1 MSPRTDERGFTLI
14 ELMMATFIIVVGVL
28 GLASTMA
35 NVSMYQARGA
45 SRMEMVAVGE
55 SKLEELR
62 AYAMIM
68 SADTA
73 QLTVGGSI
81 TSSVANHSD
90 TITGPSGRV
99 YIRRWRMDPGPAG
112 TRQATLRVIPEVDNV
127 HTVSRVKFTTLLMVV
142 R

>member
-1 MSPRTDERGFTLI
+1 MSSLTDERGFTLI

-28 GLASTMA
+28 GLASAMA
-35 NVSMYQARGA
+35 NVSIYQARA
-45 SRMEMVAVGE
+45 TSNMEMVAVGE

-73 QLTVGGSI
+73 QLTVGGST

-90 TITGPSGRV
+90 NIAGPSGRV
-99 YIRRWRMDPGPAG
+99 YIRRWRIDAGPAG
-112 TRQATLRVIPEVDNV
+112 TRQATLRVIPNVDNI
-127 HTVSRVKFTTLLMVV
+127 HSISRVEFTTLLMVV